1 MLFTSPFMEVT
12 VVLAEV
18 GEVEEKFELKERS
31 STILARSASSS
42 ESTICC
48 ASI

>member
-1 MLFTSPFMEVT
+1 M
-12 VVLAEV
+12 VLAEV
-18 GEVEEKFELKERS
+18 GEVEEKFELKDRS

-42 ESTICC
+42 ESTTCC